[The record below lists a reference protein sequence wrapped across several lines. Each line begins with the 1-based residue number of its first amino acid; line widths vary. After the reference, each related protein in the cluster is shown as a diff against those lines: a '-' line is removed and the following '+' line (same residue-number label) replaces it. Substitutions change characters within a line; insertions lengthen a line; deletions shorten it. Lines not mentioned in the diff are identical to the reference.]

1 MTIKSFPRPRAAD
14 NYDPPAASRGLVSLN
29 SLGTSTASTLS
40 IVVCSYNQAPFIREA
55 LESLVNQQ
63 DLRPGELEIIVI
75 DGGSTDGSAEI
86 IREYATHFA
95 YVVSEPDRGQT
106 HALKKGFAHATGD
119 ILGWLCS
126 DDVLEVDTVRF
137 VLDYFREHLEVDFMY
152 GDARVIGAMGELL
165 KMKKEIP
172 FSWFI
177 WKYDYNYIPQT
188 SAFWRRTLYEQVK
201 GLDETFDLCMDG
213 DLWARFA
220 ERTWPRHVRRML
232 SKVRSYPQTKTDR
245 LVKLSL
251 EEHRRVCLRY
261 GTGPANVLCARA
273 LRLLA
278 KLWRVS
284 WKLVTGCYPRIISD
298 RRPAGRR
305 CLTGEGS
312 KQP

>member
-14 NYDPPAASRGLVSLN
+14 NYDSPASARGLVSLN

-40 IVVCSYNQAPFIREA
+40 IVVCSYNQAPFIRET

-86 IREYATHFA
+86 IREYATHLA

-106 HALKKGFAHATGD
+106 HALKKGFARATGD

-126 DDVLEVDTVRF
+126 DDVLEVGTVRF
-137 VLDYFREHLEVDFMY
+137 VLDYFREHLEVDFTY
-152 GDARVIGAMGELL
+152 GDARVIGPMGELL
-165 KMKKEIP
+165 KIRKEIP
-172 FSWFI
+172 FNWFI
-177 WKYDYNYIPQT
+177 WKYTYNYIPQT
-188 SAFWRRTLYEQVK
+188 SAFWRRTLYEQVN
-201 GLDETFDLCMDG
+201 GLDETFELCMDG

-220 ERTWPRHVRRML
+220 ERTRPRHVRRLL
-232 SKVRSYPQTKTDR
+232 SKVRSYPQTKTWR
-245 LVKLSL
+245 LNKLSL
-251 EEHRRVCLRY
+251 GEYRRVCLRY
-261 GTGPANVLCARA
+261 DTGLAKVPYARA

-284 WKLVTGCYPRIISD
+284 WKLATGCYPWIISG
-298 RRPAGRR
+298 RQAGDEN
-305 CLTGEGS
+305 CL
-312 KQP
+312 